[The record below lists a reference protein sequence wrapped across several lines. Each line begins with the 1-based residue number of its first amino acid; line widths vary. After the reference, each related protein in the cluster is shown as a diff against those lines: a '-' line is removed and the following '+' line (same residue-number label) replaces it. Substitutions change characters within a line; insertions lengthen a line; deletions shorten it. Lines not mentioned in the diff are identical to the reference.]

1 MSQAIFQSV
10 LVVFGILFQV
20 LITSFIQPM
29 GFKLNWVLMILI
41 ILAFLHGNRLIPFLA
56 IFAGIWCDLMS
67 HGMIGVYGISFLF
80 VILVTQWIS
89 TWFYSHTLLL
99 GMIVFFTFLTFYSA
113 YYNKVTDCGC
123 FGDAI
128 KLSPWGSFV
137 KDLILLVFIS
147 ILFIGE
153 KHIKALLNR
162 KMENM
167 FLAIVTFFCFAFVFH
182 PSWH

>member
-1 MSQAIFQSV
+1 MSQAIFQCV

-29 GFKLNWVLMILI
+29 GFKLNWVLMILL

-89 TWFYSHTLLL
+89 TWFYSHTLIL

-128 KLSPWGSFV
+128 KLTPWGSFR
-137 KDLILLVFIS
+137 KDLILLFFIS
-147 ILFIGE
+147 LSFCEARDSIQPTTRQV
-153 KHIKALLNR
+153 KHPIN
-162 KMENM
+162 
-167 FLAIVTFFCFAFVFH
+167 
-182 PSWH
+182 

>member
-10 LVVFGILFQV
+10 LVIFGILFQV

-67 HGMIGVYGISFLF
+67 HGMVGVYGISFLF

-99 GMIVFFTFLTFYSA
+99 GMIVFFT
-113 YYNKVTDCGC
+113 
-123 FGDAI
+123 
-128 KLSPWGSFV
+128 LSLFEG
-137 KDLILLVFIS
+137 FIS
-147 ILFIGE
+147 LTLLKWSEEEFRWGWNFLYTAFPQALIHGIVGPLLLKGVLFLESLGLRSR
-153 KHIKALLNR
+153 A
-162 KMENM
+162 
-167 FLAIVTFFCFAFVFH
+167 
-182 PSWH
+182 

>member
-1 MSQAIFQSV
+1 MNQAIFQSV

-29 GFKLNWVLMILI
+29 GFKLNWVLIILI

-99 GMIVFFTFLTFYSA
+99 GMIVFFT
-113 YYNKVTDCGC
+113 
-123 FGDAI
+123 
-128 KLSPWGSFV
+128 LSLFEG
-137 KDLILLVFIS
+137 FIS
-147 ILFIGE
+147 LT
-153 KHIKALLNR
+153 LLKSGQKKNSAGVGI
-162 KMENM
+162 
-167 FLAIVTFFCFAFVFH
+167 FYT
-182 PSWH
+182 